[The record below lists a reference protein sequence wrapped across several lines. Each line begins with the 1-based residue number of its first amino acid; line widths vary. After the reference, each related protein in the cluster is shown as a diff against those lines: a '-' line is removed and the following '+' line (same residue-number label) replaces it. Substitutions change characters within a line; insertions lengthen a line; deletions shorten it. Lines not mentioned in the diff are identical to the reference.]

1 MRIKVGSKTD
11 EKKIFFVSDNF
22 FNNERQVISMAS
34 KRTIDERIQ
43 EKDNMMQQLLT
54 KAKQYE
60 AQIRQLEKRKKE
72 EERKARTHRLIT
84 IGGAVSA
91 VLGRDFVEGDDMRL
105 MNFLKQQERNGN
117 YFSKAM
123 NKGAPD
129 TAKNDKEPDAE
140 ESLMLKKEKAL
151 MKMQILMKRM
161 RILRVIH
168 EMRGSAF
175 VIPFT
180 SGRAHLYMGGA
191 HIIPLR
197 FATLVRR

>member
-11 EKKIFFVSDNF
+11 KKKIFFVSDNF

-129 TAKNDKEPDAE
+129 TAKKSDGQAGSQHTSDNADNDNAGLQETENRSD
-140 ESLMLKKEKAL
+140 
-151 MKMQILMKRM
+151 
-161 RILRVIH
+161 
-168 EMRGSAF
+168 
-175 VIPFT
+175 T
-180 SGRAHLYMGGA
+180 TGGK
-191 HIIPLR
+191 
-197 FATLVRR
+197 

>member
-1 MRIKVGSKTD
+1 MSTDNLIKIANDIDTVRTGKPAFLMRIKVGSKTD

-60 AQIRQLEKRKKE
+60 VQIRQLEKRKKE

-84 IGGAVSA
+84 IGGVVSS
-91 VLGRDFVEGDDMRL
+91 VLGRDFVEGDRKMI
-105 MNFLKQQERNGN
+105 K
-117 YFSKAM
+117 
-123 NKGAPD
+123 
-129 TAKNDKEPDAE
+129 
-140 ESLMLKKEKAL
+140 SLMLKKEKAL

-168 EMRGSAF
+168 EMRGSDF

-191 HIIPLR
+191 HIYHFASLR
-197 FATLVRR
+197 

>member
-1 MRIKVGSKTD
+1 
-11 EKKIFFVSDNF
+11 
-22 FNNERQVISMAS
+22 MAS

-129 TAKNDKEPDAE
+129 TAKMIK
-140 ESLMLKKEKAL
+140 SLMLKKEKAL

-197 FATLVRR
+197 FAR